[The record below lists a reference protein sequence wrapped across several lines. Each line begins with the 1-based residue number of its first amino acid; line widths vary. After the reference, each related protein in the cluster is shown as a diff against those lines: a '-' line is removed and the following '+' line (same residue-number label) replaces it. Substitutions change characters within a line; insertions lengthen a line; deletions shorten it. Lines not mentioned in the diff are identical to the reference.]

1 VRVEKPA
8 IQATR
13 ARLEQIFQWAA
24 SSRLRPQIR
33 RRFALEEAAAAYAAV
48 EAPHGRGKIVLA
60 IS

>member
-1 VRVEKPA
+1 MRVEKPA

-13 ARLEQIFQWAA
+13 ERLERIFQWAV
-24 SSRLRPQIR
+24 SGKLRPQITQ
-33 RRFALEEAAAAYAAV
+33 RFALEDAAAAYAAV